1 MLQGVAGCCR
11 VTKCCRVLQCGLQ
24 FVALRSSDLHCV
36 AVKCRVCCS
45 VFVSLLLFAAVYFSL
60 LQRVASCACVCVC
73 CSVCLRVL

>member
-1 MLQGVAGCCR
+1 MCSSEVQS
-11 VTKCCRVLQCGLQ
+11 VLL
-24 FVALRSSDLHCV
+24 
-36 AVKCRVCCS
+36 VCCS